1 MKFNSDFRPNGT
13 DLENNSNLKY
23 CEFCGSPIY
32 KDTETPYCERCREK
46 ALFQEVK
53 DFIRSNDV
61 NEFQVAAHF
70 NIPLRVVKNWIN
82 EGRIEYKETP
92 TGFRSLNNHLQ
103 CEKCGAP
110 VAFGTLCGKCL
121 KQLNKN
127 IRGYDMQKVQEED
140 RMFFLNNTAPKNE
153 NK

>member
-1 MKFNSDFRPNGT
+1 MKFNSDFRPDKNN
-13 DLENNSNLKY
+13 LENDIHHKL
-23 CEFCGSPIY
+23 CAFCGAPLPKKIGTS
-32 KDTETPYCERCREK
+32 YCERCRER

-70 NIPLRVVKNWIN
+70 NIPLRIVKKWIN

-92 TGFRSLNNHLQ
+92 AGIRSLNNHLQ

-110 VAFGTLCGKCL
+110 VTFGTLCSKCL

-127 IRGYDMQKVQEED
+127 IHGYDMQKAQEDD
-140 RMFFLNNTAPKNE
+140 RMFFLDNTPSKNRK
-153 NK
+153 N